1 MININFK
8 LKEPSKTMVNYILN
22 CSTNASEEEHKLTVY
37 ILSILA
43 SQGTDSFLIY
53 MNELLYGFDFIEA
66 DRISKRFL
74 PVGLNKRQILSAI
87 YQINKRGI
95 LNIQLQDTTAY
106 AFYVYI
112 NNSPEYE
119 VVRR

>member
-1 MININFK
+1 
-8 LKEPSKTMVNYILN
+8 MVNYILN
-22 CSTNASEEEHKLTVY
+22 CSSNATEEEHKLTVY
-37 ILSILA
+37 ILSVLA

-53 MNELLYGFDFIEA
+53 MNELLFGFDFIET

-74 PVGLNKRQILSAI
+74 PVGLNKKQILSAI

-95 LNIQLQDTTAY
+95 LSIELQDTSAY

-112 NNSPEYE
+112 NNNQEYE